1 MPRVL
6 VAIVALTG
14 LLLAPARASAQPTQR
29 LHSLTTSGSIT
40 ANGGSVELLNTG
52 GLGSL
57 RVQSTGTYS
66 GTWEIQC
73 SAAPA
78 GATPVYDTDDEVNL
92 SLEGASASAVQSVTD
107 AAAIY
112 SASIAGCTAIKAIA
126 TAWTSGTLTV
136 YLSATTTGG
145 SAGGGGGTSS
155 SVEVAEG
162 GTTAQVTATS
172 GGSLQVECTSGCGA
186 GASIADDADFTD
198 GTTAG
203 TPVGGVAE
211 QAAPSTVTEGDF
223 GWVAI
228 TLNRALK
235 SALFAPDGTSLVGT
249 AGTAATP
256 VLTVQGIAS
265 MTPFLANPGTAA
277 NWGVYVEDAAETA
290 GGNLAMAGTV
300 RRDTAATSAG
310 TAGDN
315 ATLNTDALGRL
326 WTTGSAVEDAAETAG
341 GILNMAGAVRRDTA
355 ASSGGTDGDNVTLNT
370 NSEGRL
376 WVNAAPPT
384 PAATVYNP
392 VRITDGSNF
401 ISPATDVTEDA
412 GETAGGTGPMV
423 LSVRRDV
430 AASSAG
436 TTGDNATF
444 NTDATGQLWT
454 RQLDPCS
461 GVAKSYLPIDIVT
474 ATTTEITS
482 ALAGASTHYY
492 ICSVALVTAGANNVA
507 IVDDDTDNCA
517 SVTSGVMGGVT
528 AGEGFNLAANGGLTL
543 GNGQG
548 SIARTGG
555 TNRVLCI
562 VTSAAV
568 QLSGTIVVV
577 AAP

>member
-1 MPRVL
+1 MSLRVPRWL
-6 VAIVALTG
+6 AAFGLALLLPALTW
-14 LLLAPARASAQPTQR
+14 AQPPVR
-29 LHSLTTSGSIT
+29 LFSAGTSGTLDAQDDTIVL
-40 ANGGSVELLNTG
+40 ATG
-52 GLGSL
+52 GLASL
-57 RVQSTGTYS
+57 AVQTLDSYS
-66 GTWEIQC
+66 GTWEVQC
-73 SAAPA
+73 SLD
-78 GATPVYDTDDEVNL
+78 GGTTYDTDDEVPL
-92 SLEGASASAVQSVTD
+92 TLVGATTAASEATD
-107 AAAIY
+107 TVGVWQAT
-112 SASIAGCTAIKAIA
+112 IAGCTHVRVYA
-126 TAWTSGTLTV
+126 TAWSSGDVAMRLQAV
-136 YLSATTTGG
+136 SSGG
-145 SAGGGGGTSS
+145 GAGGGGGGSVSPATAALWGIHAEDSAHSS
-155 SVEVAEG
+155 TQAGVQMLAVRQDSQVDFGADGDYVPLSINDAGELRVNFSGAAG
-162 GTTAQVTATS
+162 GTSA
-172 GGSLQVECTSGCGA
+172 
-186 GASIADDADFTD
+186 ADDADFAD

-203 TPVGGVAE
+203 TPIGGVAE
-211 QAAPSTVTEGDF
+211 SAAPTTVTEGDF
-223 GWVAI
+223 GWAAI

-235 SALFAPDGTSLVGT
+235 VALFGPDGS
-249 AGTAATP
+249 AA
-256 VLTVQGIAS
+256 LG
-265 MTPFLANPGTAA
+265 
-277 NWGVYVEDAAETA
+277 VEDAAETA
-290 GGNLAMAGTV
+290 GGYLFMAGTV

-392 VRITDGSNF
+392 VRITDGTNF

-412 GETAGGTGPMV
+412 AETAGGTGPMIMT
-423 LSVRRDV
+423 VRRDV
-430 AASSAG
+430 AAASAG
-436 TTGDNATF
+436 TTGDNATA
-444 NTDATGQLWT
+444 NTDALGQLWT

-492 ICSVALVTAGANNVA
+492 ICSIALVSAGANNVA

-517 SVTSGVMGGVT
+517 SVTSGVMGGTT
-528 AGEGFNLAANGGLTL
+528 AGEGFNLAANGGLTI

-548 SIARTGG
+548 SIARTVG

-568 QLSGTIVVV
+568 QLSGTITVV